1 MPDNVGYTPGSGAK
15 VATREVSYSG
25 ETALVQVVG
34 LATVS
39 GPDDATTVQDVS
51 LLNPMPMV
59 ANQSDDLLRMLSRL
73 VKILE
78 CNAVVDQQ
86 QRQRITIDAI
96 TGSLTLGTVSTVTN
110 LGTVANV
117 TTVAGQ
123 TTLGGM
129 DREMYINIAK
139 NTYANSI
146 RSQLSFV

>member
-1 MPDNVGYTPGSGAK
+1 MPDNVGITPGSGAK
-15 VATREVSYSG
+15 AASREVTYSG

-51 LLNPMPMV
+51 FSNPIPTV

-86 QRQRITIDAI
+86 QRQRVTIDAI
-96 TGSLTLGTVSTVTN
+96 ASSLTLGTVSTVTN
-110 LGTVANV
+110 IGTLSTVNTVA
-117 TTVAGQ
+117 AQ
-123 TTLGGM
+123 TALAGM